1 MTITKM
7 MKLTMTMMARLMM
20 AVVKVQFMPMVV
32 TRLLRS
38 LPKSQR
44 WCHEVHRR
52 AISTKVQYT
61 TLKHMQFNN
70 AQWNTMSYTP
80 VSQCQKAEDKVHYS
94 TLVVSSVA
102 VVAVTAVS
110 SYSDVSHI
118 VGECFEV
125 PKYRGTIQWS
135 THVEGWKTGEGKVFW
150 ESVPHVPSKSWAI
163 AP

>member
-7 MKLTMTMMARLMM
+7 MKLTMTMMARLMMAMTMMARLMM

-32 TRLLRS
+32 TRLLRR

-80 VSQCQKAEDKVHYS
+80 VSRCQKAEDKVHYS

-125 PKYRGTIQWS
+125 PKYHGTIQWS
-135 THVEGWKTGEGKVFW
+135 
-150 ESVPHVPSKSWAI
+150 I
-163 AP
+163 QM